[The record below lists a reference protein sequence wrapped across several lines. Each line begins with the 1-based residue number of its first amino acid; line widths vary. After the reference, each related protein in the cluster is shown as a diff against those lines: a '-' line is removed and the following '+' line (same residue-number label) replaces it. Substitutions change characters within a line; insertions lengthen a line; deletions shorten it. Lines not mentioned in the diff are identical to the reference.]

1 MKEMNLLIKEL
12 IANNIPFEI
21 YPFIVLGKP
30 TFQICFPSKED
41 CIVDAVSHECSYG
54 GPEGLI
60 EVLGSANK
68 DYPNDD
74 AIGWLTAKEA
84 INYFITK

>member
-21 YPFIVLGKP
+21 WPFIVMGKP
-30 TFQICFPSKED
+30 TFQICFPSKEN
-41 CIVDAVSHECSYG
+41 CLVDAVSHEGSYG
-54 GPEGLI
+54 GPQGLI
-60 EVLGSANK
+60 EVLGSVNN

-74 AIGWLTAKEA
+74 VVGWLTAKEA
-84 INYFITK
+84 INYFIIK